1 MKKKDTKLFGFVITR
16 SYIGCEIEKLDITLG
31 EFLTLFDGLSLFD
44 TDGNKLE
51 SPNLDNTFMFW
62 KEKQR
67 DHNLRRWNKTIEKKI
82 EIEIRNFTG
91 AWIGSNW

>member
-1 MKKKDTKLFGFVITR
+1 MKKKDTKLYGFVIGKGR
-16 SYIGCEIEKLDITLG
+16 FGYEIEKLDITLG

-44 TDGNKLE
+44 SDGDKLE

-67 DHNLRRWNKTIEKKI
+67 DHNLRRWERTIERKI
-82 EIEIRNFTG
+82 EEEIKSFTG
-91 AWIGSNW
+91 AWIGANW

>member
-1 MKKKDTKLFGFVITR
+1 MKKKDTKLFGFVISTGR
-16 SYIGCEIEKLDITLG
+16 FGYEIEKLDITLG

-44 TDGNKLE
+44 SDGDKLE

-67 DHNLRRWNKTIEKKI
+67 DHNLRRWERTIERKI
-82 EIEIRNFTG
+82 EEEIKSFTG
-91 AWIGSNW
+91 AWIGANW

>member
-1 MKKKDTKLFGFVITR
+1 
-16 SYIGCEIEKLDITLG
+16 
-31 EFLTLFDGLSLFD
+31 LFDS
-44 TDGNKLE
+44 DGDKLE

-67 DHNLRRWNKTIEKKI
+67 DHNLRRWERTMEDRIRI
-82 EIEIRNFTG
+82 EIKNFTG